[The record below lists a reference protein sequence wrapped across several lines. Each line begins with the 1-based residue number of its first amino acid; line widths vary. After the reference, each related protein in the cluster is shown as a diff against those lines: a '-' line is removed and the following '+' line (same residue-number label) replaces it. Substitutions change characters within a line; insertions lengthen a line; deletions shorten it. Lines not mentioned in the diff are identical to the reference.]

1 MHEGNKAKALAH
13 FRRGLQLSGK
23 TGFGG
28 GAEESTPGKVTLVSS
43 DDVPFVVDVDV
54 AHMFEVMRE
63 LQVDDSEVVP
73 IPGVDGATLGKALE
87 FCEAHVASGA
97 NEARDDAYA
106 ASVHRDMLFGLVSFA
121 DKWNC
126 GMLLRVLARRCVR
139 MMMHEYDSVE
149 ALKVAFDIRGEFT
162 REELQEAE
170 GRAAPLLDS
179 LKNEAFECHQA
190 YFQSMQELTFLQ
202 ALHGGEDRDSARAA
216 KQAMVQ
222 KLTNDWFYVAFLA
235 RSRCLRENSGVAS
248 GLAADL
254 LMLRKNVWYVMH
266 QEFRRI
272 SAAATGHML
281 RISAA
286 ATERVLREV
295 IPRVHAGIGRE
306 ARWQSR
312 GQMGLCTCGTA
323 IDEQQLVEHGYYES
337 ETHRTEVETL
347 KRDNFLRAPRALVLR
362 PHSGRGLLRYARL
375 GEFTEADTCP
385 HRGEPWT
392 WAVRASGTFVH
403 E

>member
-1 MHEGNKAKALAH
+1 
-13 FRRGLQLSGK
+13 
-23 TGFGG
+23 
-28 GAEESTPGKVTLVSS
+28 
-43 DDVPFVVDVDV
+43 
-54 AHMFEVMRE
+54 
-63 LQVDDSEVVP
+63 
-73 IPGVDGATLGKALE
+73 
-87 FCEAHVASGA
+87 
-97 NEARDDAYA
+97 
-106 ASVHRDMLFGLVSFA
+106 
-121 DKWNC
+121 
-126 GMLLRVLARRCVR
+126 
-139 MMMHEYDSVE
+139 VE

-179 LKNEAFECHQA
+179 LTNEAFECHQA

-202 ALHGGEDRDSARAA
+202 ARHGGGEDRDSARAA
-216 KQAMVQ
+216 KRAMVQ

-235 RSRCLRENSGVAS
+235 RSRCLRENSGVAAS

-266 QEFRRI
+266 QELRRI
-272 SAAATGHML
+272 SAAAT
-281 RISAA
+281 A
-286 ATERVLREV
+286 RVLREV
-295 IPRVHAGIGRE
+295 IPRVHTGIGRE

-312 GQMGLCTCGTA
+312 EQMGLCTCGTA
-323 IDEQQLVEHGYYES
+323 IDERQLIEHGYYGS
-337 ETHRTEVETL
+337 VTHRTEVETL

-392 WAVRASGTFVH
+392 RAVRANGTFVH

>member
-1 MHEGNKAKALAH
+1 MDEGNNAKARAH
-13 FRRGLQLSGK
+13 FRRGLHLSAK
-23 TGFGG
+23 TSFGG
-28 GAEESTPGKVTLVSS
+28 REFREAGRETKPTRGKVALVSS

-63 LQVDDSEVVP
+63 MQVNDSEVVP

-87 FCEAHVASGA
+87 FCEAHGA

-106 ASVHRDMLFGLVSFA
+106 ASVDRDMLFDLVSFA

-126 GMLLRVLARRCVR
+126 EPLLRVLARRCVR

-162 REELQEAE
+162 REELEEAE
-170 GRAAPLLDS
+170 GREAPLLDS

-202 ALHGGEDRDSARAA
+202 AFRGGGEDRDSARAA

-235 RSRCLRENSGVAS
+235 RSRCLRENSGVVAS

-266 QEFRRI
+266 QELRRI
-272 SAAATGHML
+272 SAAAT
-281 RISAA
+281 R
-286 ATERVLREV
+286 RVLREV
-295 IPRVHAGIGRE
+295 IPRVHTGIGRE

-323 IDEQQLVEHGYYES
+323 IDEQQLIEHGYYGS
-337 ETHRTEVETL
+337 VTHRTEVEAL
-347 KRDNFLRAPRALVLR
+347 KCDNFLRAPRALRLR
-362 PHSGRGLLRYARL
+362 PHSGRGLLRYARI

-392 WAVRASGTFVH
+392 WAVRANGTFVH

>member
-1 MHEGNKAKALAH
+1 MDEGDNAKARAH
-13 FRRGLQLSGK
+13 FRRGLHLSAK
-23 TGFGG
+23 SGFGG
-28 GAEESTPGKVTLVSS
+28 SREIKPTRGKVTLVSS
-43 DDVPFVVDVDV
+43 DDVSFVVDVDV

-63 LQVDDSEVVP
+63 MQVNDSEVVP

-87 FCEAHVASGA
+87 FCEAHGA

-106 ASVHRDMLFGLVSFA
+106 ASVDRDMLFDLVSFA

-126 GMLLRVLARRCVR
+126 DMLLRVLARRCVR
-139 MMMHEYDSVE
+139 MMMHEYDSVD

-202 ALHGGEDRDSARAA
+202 ARHGGEDRDSARAA

-235 RSRCLRENSGVAS
+235 RSRCLREDSGGVAS

-266 QEFRRI
+266 QELR
-272 SAAATGHML
+272 

-286 ATERVLREV
+286 ATERVLRVSAAATERVLRAV
-295 IPRVHAGIGRE
+295 IPRVYTGIGRE

-312 GQMGLCTCGTA
+312 EQMGLCTCGTA
-323 IDEQQLVEHGYYES
+323 IDGQQLVEHGYYES

-347 KRDNFLRAPRALVLR
+347 KHENFLRAPRALVLR

-375 GEFTEADTCP
+375 GEFAEADTCP